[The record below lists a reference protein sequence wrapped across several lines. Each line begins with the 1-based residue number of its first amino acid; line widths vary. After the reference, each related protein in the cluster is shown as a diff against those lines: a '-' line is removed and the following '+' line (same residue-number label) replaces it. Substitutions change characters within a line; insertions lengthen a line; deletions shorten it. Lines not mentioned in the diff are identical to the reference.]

1 VVITDPLPPELEY
14 RGFAG
19 TSDIDSV
26 DYDSATHTLTIIFV
40 DPLESGKTG
49 DLMIHA
55 RFIPGTT
62 PDGTVAT
69 NQATI
74 DADNS
79 PADLSEQSASRR
91 EPATGPRPT
100 RATAT
105 PLGGSPTTYTDSVN
119 NTIEAAQS
127 DLRFGKT

>member
-79 PADLSEQSASRR
+79 PADLSEQVSITARASDRASANKSHSH
-91 EPATGPRPT
+91 PPRWLPHH
-100 RATAT
+100 
-105 PLGGSPTTYTDSVN
+105 LHG
-119 NTIEAAQS
+119 
-127 DLRFGKT
+127 LRQQHDRGRPE